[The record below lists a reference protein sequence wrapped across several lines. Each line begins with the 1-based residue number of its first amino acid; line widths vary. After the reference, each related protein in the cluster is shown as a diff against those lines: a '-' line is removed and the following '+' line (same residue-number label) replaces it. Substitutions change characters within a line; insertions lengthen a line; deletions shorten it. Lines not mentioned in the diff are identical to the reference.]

1 MFGISVHML
10 SNVFMINDQVQVS
23 AGQGKQLCHAEELWQ
38 SCCIWAAQET
48 MFWTERAI
56 SLNAA

>member
-1 MFGISVHML
+1 ML
-10 SNVFMINDQVQVS
+10 NNVFMINDQVQVS